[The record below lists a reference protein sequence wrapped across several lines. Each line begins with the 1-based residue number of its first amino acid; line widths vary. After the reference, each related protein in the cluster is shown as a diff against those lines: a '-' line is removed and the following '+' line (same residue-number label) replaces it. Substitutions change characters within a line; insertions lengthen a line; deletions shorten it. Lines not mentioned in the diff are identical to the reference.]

1 MQICTFCIFRD
12 RLLNSRLVRNS
23 NSVMRKCILFICC
36 SLLLHV
42 AFAQADN
49 KDVTLIKSLRAA
61 SNEAIAKHDINK
73 MAEYWLDNLVLVR
86 GNATQLTGK
95 DTIIG
100 AWKKLFSENPKVV
113 YIRTPSQVVISSND
127 TLAWETGVW
136 KAVNSY
142 SGGGNY
148 SAMWKRSGTGWKI
161 MAELFVSLF

>member
-1 MQICTFCIFRD
+1 MKKF
-12 RLLNSRLVRNS
+12 
-23 NSVMRKCILFICC
+23 ILSAFC
-36 SLLLHV
+36 SLSIYTVL
-42 AFAQADN
+42 AQADN
-49 KDVTLIKSLRAA
+49 KDVALIKSLRAA
-61 SNEAIAKHDINK
+61 SNAALAKHDVNK

-95 DTIIG
+95 DTIVG
-100 AWKKLFSENPKVV
+100 AWKKLFRENPKVL
-113 YIRTPSQVVISSND
+113 YIRTPSQVVISNND